1 MADVLSTQGLIG
13 DPDALPESVNV
24 VGGTNVTTMAD
35 DIVNDPGDFLSDK
48 DMTLEDKVP
57 TIDADTEGTN
67 IDGSDPK
74 YDMDADGLVGDA
86 EAVGVTDTA
95 TDQVKQDAETYEA
108 STTYGDVIRE
118 ENDVDAA
125 TGEVRDEAIIDS
137 NDIVTDIQGAATG
150 KNEDGTTNELGVA
163 LNDFAS
169 QDISNVIDTSTVSGK
184 ILAQT
189 LGEGNY
195 TDAKQTVQGQL
206 EILTSQF
213 VDANGNPKIPTWAA
227 GIARNVGRT
236 FAFTEGGTAGMA
248 AISQALIEAT
258 LPIAQQD
265 AQIFNGIAM
274 KNLDNKQ
281 QATINKAMV
290 LSKLELAN
298 MDIRLQSALN
308 NSKNFMQMDLA
319 NMSNIQ
325 QANVINS
332 QARVQSLLEDAKAQ
346 NTARMFGAEQKND
359 MNKFYDQLDANI
371 DMFNTE
377 QVNNMKR
384 FNTGEINDRFEF
396 NATLLNN
403 REQFEKNMQYNIDL
417 ANTKWRQ
424 SVTLQNNQNLFDAIS
439 TDVKNMVGLTSEQLN
454 NMWDRSDALLD
465 WTWKSSESQADRDL
479 KMFQMK
485 MEMQMAAMQAKA
497 KKKAGLFGAVGNVL
511 GSVAGSMFGAGGM
524 FGASAAGAGAAAGA
538 AAGGTGFMATLGS
551 FLPFLSDED
560 LKENI
565 TRIGT
570 HKCGLPL
577 YKWDWTETAKQIGA
591 EKYHNVGVLA
601 QEAMKTHPHAVSR
614 HPIHGYLTVK
624 YERLQ

>member
-13 DPDALPESVNV
+13 DPSALPNSVNI
-24 VGGTNVTTMAD
+24 VGNTDVTNVSE
-35 DIVNDPGDFLSDK
+35 DIIGDPGAFLERKDMKLSD
-48 DMTLEDKVP
+48 EVP
-57 TIDADTEGTN
+57 IIDADTSGTN
-67 IDGSDPK
+67 VDGKDPRFYTDTNALSK
-74 YDMDADGLVGDA
+74 DADTVGYTNT
-86 EAVGVTDTA
+86 AV
-95 TDQVKQDAETYEA
+95 DQVKKDAETFQAE
-108 STTYGDVIRE
+108 TTFDRVTRD

-125 TGEVRDEAIIDS
+125 TGEVRDAAIIDAE
-137 NDIVTDIQGAATG
+137 DMTVDMTGAGTG
-150 KNEDGTTNELGVA
+150 RNEDGTVNQLGVA
-163 LNDFAS
+163 VNDFAS
-169 QDISNVIDTSTVSGK
+169 QDISNVIDTSTVAGK

-195 TDAKQTVQGQL
+195 TDSKQTVMGQL
-206 EILTSQF
+206 ELISEQF
-213 VDANGNPKIPTWAA
+213 TGPDGQPKIPTWAA
-227 GIARNVGRT
+227 GIARNVNRT
-236 FAFTEGGTAGMA
+236 FAFTNAGTAGQA
-248 AISQALIEAT
+248 AVAQAMIEAT

-298 MDIRLQSALN
+298 LDARMNAALN

-325 QANVINS
+325 QARVINS
-332 QARVQSLLEDAKAQ
+332 QARVQSLLEDAKMTNA
-346 NTARMFGAEQKND
+346 ARMFSAEQSND

-371 DMFNTE
+371 DIFNTE
-377 QVNNMKR
+377 QVNGMKK
-384 FNTGEINDRFEF
+384 FNTGEVNDRSEF
-396 NATLLNN
+396 NSSLENA
-403 REQFEKNMQYNIDL
+403 REQFYQNMQYNIDL
-417 ANTKWRQ
+417 SNAKWRQ
-424 SVTLQNNQNLFDAIS
+424 SVTLQNNQNKFDAAA

-454 NMWDRSDALLD
+454 QMWDRSDAQLD
-465 WTWKSSESQADRDL
+465 WTWKSSENQADRDL

-485 MEMQMAAMQAKA
+485 MEMQMAAMKA
-497 KKKAGLFGAVGNVL
+497 NADKKKGLFGAVGSVL
-511 GSVAGSMFGAGGM
+511 GSVAGNMFGAGGVM
-524 FGASAAGAGAAAGA
+524 ASGGAGWGA
-538 AAGGTGFMATLGS
+538 LGTVAKLG
-551 FLPFLSDED
+551 LGLITSDEQ

-570 HKCGLPL
+570 HKSGLPL
-577 YKWDWTETAKQIGA
+577 YKWDWSETAKSIGA
-591 EKYHNVGVLA
+591 EKFHNVGVLA